1 MMNRSQP
8 AAAATVALT
17 QLELQLLDQ
26 LQPARRATAKSP
38 TRSHYIVQL
47 ARLGGYLDRAS
58 DPPPGNIVMW
68 RGLARLTDLTLGY
81 SLHAANCG

>member
-1 MMNRSQP
+1 MINRSQP
-8 AAAATVALT
+8 TAAATVALT
-17 QLELQLLDQ
+17 QLELKLLDQ
-26 LQPARRATAKSP
+26 LAPDRSATAEP
-38 TRSHYIVQL
+38 ATLAHYIVKL